1 MSDIS
6 SSRKRKHSSDEE
18 DEKTYNK
25 PVKKEDPGQF
35 QIKEEPISHE
45 VKDDGNYGSDKKMHS
60 IKKEIENTKNESE
73 SDHESD
79 SDDDLTSTKKY
90 DIFLVNQYI
99 CIKCGYLSRKV

>member
-1 MSDIS
+1 MSDTS

-45 VKDDGNYGSDKKMHS
+45 VKDDSNYGSDKKIHT

-79 SDDDLTSTKKY
+79 SDDELSSTKRY
-90 DIFLVNQYI
+90 EIASVNYQ
-99 CIKCGYLSRKV
+99 